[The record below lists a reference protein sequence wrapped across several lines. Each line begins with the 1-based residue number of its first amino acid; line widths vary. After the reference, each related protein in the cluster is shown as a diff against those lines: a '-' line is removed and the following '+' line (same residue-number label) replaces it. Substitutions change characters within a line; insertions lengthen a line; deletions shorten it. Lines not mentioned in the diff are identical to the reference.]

1 MPNSKITIAPREMPT
16 PSPIF
21 APVERPLAAAAEAEV
36 DGEAALVLGGIVEV
50 GEGRKIPVEA
60 YDMKETV
67 AVVAASRID
76 TSELCHKIGIP
87 SPSIASAE
95 ERVVIATVNP
105 ELTYGT
111 T

>member
-1 MPNSKITIAPREMPT
+1 MPNSKITITPREMPT

-21 APVERPLAAAAEAEV
+21 APVERPLAAAAEV

-60 YDMKETV
+60 CDMKETV

-76 TSELCHKIGIP
+76 MSEVCHKIGIP
-87 SPSIASAE
+87 SPSITSAE
-95 ERVVIATVNP
+95 ERVVVATVNP
-105 ELTYGT
+105 GLKYGT

>member
-1 MPNSKITIAPREMPT
+1 MLT

-60 YDMKETV
+60 CDMKETV

-76 TSELCHKIGIP
+76 MSELCHKIGIP
-87 SPSIASAE
+87 SPSITLAE
-95 ERVVIATVNP
+95 ERVVVATVNP
-105 ELTYGT
+105 GLKYGT